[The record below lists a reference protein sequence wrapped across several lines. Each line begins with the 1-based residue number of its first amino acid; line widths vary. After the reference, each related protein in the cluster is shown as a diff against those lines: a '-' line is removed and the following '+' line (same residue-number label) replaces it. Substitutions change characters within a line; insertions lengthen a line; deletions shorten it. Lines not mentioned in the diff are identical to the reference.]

1 MSKGLCSYDVRQK
14 RVKRVYPDVGH
25 VMGIVENKEGLIWIC
40 TQDNGLFQTTAD
52 EKLRSFKLEK
62 NFSCLS
68 IAPDGICGWELVTEG
83 STLMTLQRISCF
95 VIMGP
100 AA

>member
-1 MSKGLCSYDVRQK
+1 MDFRHLIVTCLFSMLRLSFETQK
-14 RVKRVYPDVGH
+14 IKENYAIFLYKRTSPV
-25 VMGIVENKEGLIWIC
+25 
-40 TQDNGLFQTTAD
+40 
-52 EKLRSFKLEK
+52 
-62 NFSCLS
+62 CLS
-68 IAPDGICGWELVTEG
+68 LLMGFCGWELVTEG